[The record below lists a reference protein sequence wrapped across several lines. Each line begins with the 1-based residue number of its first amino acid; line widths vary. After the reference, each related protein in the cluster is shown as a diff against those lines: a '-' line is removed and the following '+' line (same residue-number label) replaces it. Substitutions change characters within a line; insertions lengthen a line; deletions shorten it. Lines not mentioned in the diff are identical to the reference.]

1 MITLQREPKAILDY
15 LRFRKKEGGYRY
27 LRLKKGAHGSG
38 SELEMHCRIVDKPA
52 RFALISPRYHYAYV
66 VYEDGRVVDG
76 LFTLYVDGNFC
87 LH

>member
-1 MITLQREPKAILDY
+1 MSTLQREQKAIVDY

-27 LRLKKGAHGSG
+27 LSLKKGAHGSG
-38 SELEMHCRIVDKPA
+38 SELEMHCRIVDRPA

-66 VYEDGRVVDG
+66 VYEDGSVFDG
-76 LFTLYVDGNFC
+76 LFTLYADGNFC